1 MYAAIVEA
9 TNTRSHEMSLFLF
22 GEYKSKD
29 VFMREIK
36 ETGARP
42 HGTDE
47 FFIRE
52 PENDLSLIIKLVD
65 VGSRTKKSGV
75 TVPINPAIPYRH
87 KMISERPNE
96 GFFKKVLVPNID
108 SQVATNVLPEWFI
121 RFCYSVGVP
130 VKLV

>member
-1 MYAAIVEA
+1 MYAAIIEA
-9 TNTRSHEMSLFLF
+9 TNTRSHEMSLFFF
-22 GEYKSKD
+22 GEYTSKD

-87 KMISERPNE
+87 KMISERPND
-96 GFFKKVLVPNID
+96 GFFKKVLVQIID
-108 SQVATNVLPEWFI
+108 PVAPNVLPEWFV

-130 VKLV
+130 AKLV

>member
-1 MYAAIVEA
+1 MYAAVIEA
-9 TNTRSHEMSLFLF
+9 TNTRSHEMSFFLF
-22 GEYKSKD
+22 GEYTSKD

-47 FFIRE
+47 YFIRE
-52 PENDLSLIIKLVD
+52 PENDLSLIVRLVD
-65 VGSRTKKSGV
+65 VGRRAKKPGI
-75 TVPINPAIPYRH
+75 TVPTNPKIPYRH

-96 GFFKKVLVPNID
+96 GFFKKVLVPSINP
-108 SQVATNVLPEWFI
+108 VAPNVPPEWFI
-121 RFCYSVGVP
+121 KICYSVGVP

>member
-1 MYAAIVEA
+1 MYAAIIEA
-9 TNTRSHEMSLFLF
+9 TNTRSHEMSLFFF
-22 GEYKSKD
+22 GEYTSKD

-36 ETGARP
+36 ETGALP

-87 KMISERPNE
+87 KMISEWPND
-96 GFFKKVLVPNID
+96 GFFKKVLVQNID
-108 SQVATNVLPEWFI
+108 PVAPNVLPEWFV

-130 VKLV
+130 AKLV

>member
-1 MYAAIVEA
+1 MYAAIIEA
-9 TNTRSHEMSLFLF
+9 TNTQSHEMSLFLF
-22 GEYKSKD
+22 GEYTSKD
-29 VFMREIK
+29 VFIREIE
-36 ETGARP
+36 ETGARL

-75 TVPINPAIPYRH
+75 TVPTNPKIPYRH
-87 KMISERPNE
+87 KMISEQPNE
-96 GFFKKVLVPNID
+96 GYFKKVLVQNID
-108 SQVATNVLPEWFI
+108 SVAPNVLPEWFI